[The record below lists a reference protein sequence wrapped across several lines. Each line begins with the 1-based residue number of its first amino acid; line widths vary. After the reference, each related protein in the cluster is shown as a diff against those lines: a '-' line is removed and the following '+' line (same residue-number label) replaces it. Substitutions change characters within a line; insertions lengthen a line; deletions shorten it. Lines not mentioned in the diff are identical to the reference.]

1 MEYINLTNCIENSTL
16 AIQLQERESITVL
29 DIITVKLQELEIY
42 PFTIHDSFIV
52 TESELPIVKTV
63 VLDSCIALFGVAP
76 QLHEEVLFE
85 IEDEN
90 DDYDDLSFG
99 ALSF

>member
-1 MEYINLTNCIENSTL
+1 M
-16 AIQLQERESITVL
+16 
-29 DIITVKLQELEIY
+29 VKLQELEIY

-52 TESELPIVKTV
+52 SESELPIVKKI

-76 QLHEEVLFE
+76 QLHKEALFE
-85 IEDEN
+85 IEIEDKN

-99 ALSF
+99 ALSLLSNCD